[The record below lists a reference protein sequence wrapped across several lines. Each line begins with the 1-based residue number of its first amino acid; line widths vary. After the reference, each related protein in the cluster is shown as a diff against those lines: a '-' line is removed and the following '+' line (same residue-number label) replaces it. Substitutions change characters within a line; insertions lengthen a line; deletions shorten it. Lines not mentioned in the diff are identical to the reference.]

1 MATQTQ
7 DRIEDRI
14 STSGIK
20 HFIAGEWLDSASG
33 ETFETLN
40 PATNEPIA
48 RVAAGG
54 QAEIDRAVAAAR
66 RAFDDGPWRTM
77 PVKERARALRRIA
90 DLIDR
95 RTDDISSLETLDT
108 GLALAQTRRTQVP
121 RAADNFRFFADM
133 ATRMHDGHTF
143 PVDTQYLNYT
153 VRRPVGVAGLI
164 TPWNTPFMLETW
176 KLAPCLAAGNTCV
189 MKPSKWSPL
198 SAHLLAEVVQEADLP
213 PGVFNLVQGSG
224 TAAGTPLVEHPDVQL
239 ISFTG
244 STETGREIVGRG
256 AKTLKRFSMELGGK
270 SPTIVFADADLDR
283 ALDAAIFGVY
293 SLNGERCTA
302 GSRLLLEDSIYDD
315 FVARLVERVER
326 ITVGDP
332 HDLATEV
339 GPLIHREH
347 LAKVLGYL
355 DVARQ
360 EGATIAA
367 GGTPPDDPALARGN
381 YLRPTVLL
389 DVNNEMRVA
398 QEEIFGPV
406 LAVLRFRDEE
416 EALRIANGVDYGLA
430 AYLWTNDVGR
440 VHRFAP
446 EVESGMIWVNSQN
459 VRHLPTPFGGMK
471 SSGIG
476 REGGEYS
483 FEFYCD
489 VKNICIAIG
498 DTHIPRL
505 GLRTED

>member
-1 MATQTQ
+1 MATQVAGK
-7 DRIEDRI
+7 IEDRVAAEGVRHYI
-14 STSGIK
+14 G
-20 HFIAGEWLDSASG
+20 GRWVDSADG
-33 ETFETLN
+33 ATFETLN

-54 QAEIDRAVAAAR
+54 KAEIDRAVAAAR

-77 PVKERARALRRIA
+77 PAKERAKALRRVA

-95 RTDDISSLETLDT
+95 RTDDISYLETLDT
-108 GLALAQTRRTQVP
+108 GLVLGQTRRAQVP

-133 ATRMHDGHTF
+133 ATRMDDGHTF
-143 PVDTQYLNYT
+143 PVDMQYLNYT

-176 KLAPCLAAGNTCV
+176 KVAPCLAAGNTCV

-198 SAHLLAEVVQEADLP
+198 SAHLLAEVMQEADLP

-224 TAAGTPLVEHPDVQL
+224 EAAGTPLVEHPDVQL

-244 STETGREIVGRG
+244 STETGRDIVGRG
-256 AKTLKRFSMELGGK
+256 AATLKRFSMELGGK
-270 SPTIVFADADLDR
+270 SPVVVFADADLDR
-283 ALDAAIFGVY
+283 ALDAAIFGVF

-302 GSRLLLEDSIYDD
+302 GSRLLLADEIYDE
-315 FVARLVERVER
+315 FVARLVDRVAR
-326 ITVGDP
+326 IKVGDP
-332 HDLATEV
+332 QDLATEV
-339 GPLIHREH
+339 GPLIHRDH

-355 DVARQ
+355 DVARE
-360 EGATIAA
+360 EGATIGA
-367 GGTPPDDPALARGN
+367 GGVRPDDPALARGN
-381 YLRPTVLL
+381 YVRPTVLL
-389 DVNNEMRVA
+389 GVTNDMRVA

-406 LAVLRFRDEE
+406 LAVLRFRDEA
-416 EALRIANGVDYGLA
+416 EALRIANGVRYGLA
-430 AYLWTNDVGR
+430 AYLWTNDLAR
-440 VHRFAP
+440 AHRFAP
-446 EVESGMIWVNSQN
+446 EIESGMVWVNSQN

-471 SSGIG
+471 WSGIG

-489 VKNICIAIG
+489 TKNVCLAIG
-498 DTHIPRL
+498 ERHIPQMGKER
-505 GLRTED
+505 

>member
-1 MATQTQ
+1 MATQIDQ
-7 DRIEDRI
+7 RIETRI
-14 STSGIK
+14 AAGGVK
-20 HFIAGEWLDSASG
+20 HFIGGAWVDSANG

-40 PATNEPIA
+40 PAINEPIA

-54 QAEIDRAVAAAR
+54 KAEVERAVAAAR

-77 PVKERARALRRIA
+77 PVRERAKALLRIA
-90 DLIDR
+90 DLIDKH
-95 RTDDISSLETLDT
+95 TDDISALETLDT

-121 RAADNFRFFADM
+121 RAADNFRFFAEM

-198 SAHLLAEVVQEADLP
+198 SAHKLAEVAQEADLP

-224 TAAGTPLVEHPDVQL
+224 TDAGTPLVEHPDVQL

-256 AKTLKRFSMELGGK
+256 AATLKRFSMELGGK

-283 ALDAAIFGVY
+283 ALDAAIFGVF

-302 GSRLLLEDSIYDD
+302 GSRLLLEDAIYDD
-315 FVARLVERVER
+315 FVARLIERVGR
-326 ITVGDP
+326 IKVGDP
-332 HDLATEV
+332 QDLATEV
-339 GPLIHREH
+339 GPLIHADH

-355 DVARQ
+355 DVARD

-367 GGTPPDDPALARGN
+367 GGARPDDPALARGN
-381 YLRPTVLL
+381 YVRPTVLL
-389 DVNNEMRVA
+389 DVRNDMRVA

-406 LAVLRFRDEE
+406 LAVLRFRDEA
-416 EALRIANGVDYGLA
+416 EALRIANGVAYGLA
-430 AYLWTNDVGR
+430 AYLWTRDVAR
-440 VHRFAP
+440 AHRLAP
-446 EVESGMIWVNSQN
+446 EIESGMVWVNSQN

-471 SSGIG
+471 ASGLG

-489 VKNICIAIG
+489 TKNVCIAIG
-498 DTHIPRL
+498 QPHIPRM
-505 GLRTED
+505 GTAED